1 MSRTPPPGAK
11 GPSRPGGG
19 RGTRGP
25 SRGPAGPTAPPFPE
39 GPAIGEPD
47 DGHIVRRSPGPD
59 SGPGPAAG
67 ADGTEQDGP

>member
-25 SRGPAGPTAPPFPE
+25 SRGPAGPTAPPFPD

-47 DGHIVRRSPGPD
+47 GGHIVRRPAPGTD
-59 SGPGPAAG
+59 SSAEG
-67 ADGTEQDGP
+67 DGGEPEQA

>member
-11 GPSRPGGG
+11 GPSRPGGT

-25 SRGPAGPTAPPFPE
+25 SRGPAGPTAPPFPD

-47 DGHIVRRSPGPD
+47 DGHVVRRSPGA
-59 SGPGPAAG
+59 GPVSPEAEDDAEGS
-67 ADGTEQDGP
+67 E